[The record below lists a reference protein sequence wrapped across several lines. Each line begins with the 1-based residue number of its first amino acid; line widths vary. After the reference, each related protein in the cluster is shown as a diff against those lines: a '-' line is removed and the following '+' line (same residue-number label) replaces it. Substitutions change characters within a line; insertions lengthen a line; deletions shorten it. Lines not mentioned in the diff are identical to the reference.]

1 MLRAA
6 QNTSVAK
13 KLTWMNMLVSGA
25 ALLLACAAFIGYDMV
40 TFRATIVRNLSTQA
54 QIIGSN
60 SASALL
66 FNDPKAAED
75 TLSALR
81 AAPDILSA
89 VIYMPDGK
97 PLASYSRDRDTRIPE
112 PPSLPPDQIEMHLLK
127 NNEIVLVRSIVFQ
140 GKPTGIVYIRSDM
153 EELDHRVLRYAG
165 IAGVVLLVS
174 LLAALLV
181 SSVFRRS
188 VAEPIVHLAQVADV
202 VSRDKD
208 YSVRATPIPHNG
220 ELSTLIDAFN
230 EMLAQIDRNE
240 QDLRKAHDQLEQR
253 VQERTAQ
260 LQAAKDEV
268 EAFSQTILRAK
279 EELERAAKFK
289 DQFLSTMSHELRT
302 PLNAVLG
309 FSDLLTEKRYGP
321 LNERQ
326 QRYVN
331 HIHTGGKHLLTLI
344 NDILDLSKIEAGR
357 LQLSIDSVLLTT
369 SFAEVADT
377 MRPLVDKKSHTLVQR
392 APAGLSVRA
401 DGTRL
406 KQVLMNLVGNAIKFT
421 PDGGKIELSAKR
433 VGDFVRVEVRDSGPG
448 IPPDEQKRIFDAF
461 YRLRRSEKAAEGT
474 GLGLAITQR
483 LVQLHGGEL
492 GVESELGEGSCFHFT
507 LPIVPTFVTDDTAA
521 SGPESASARAGAR
534 ILVVEDDSS
543 AAQLLETQLTSAG
556 YAVAVCRAPERALEM
571 AAELQP
577 SAITIDIVM
586 KPINGWELLSLLK
599 SDPRTSLIPVVV
611 VTIVDQPSTGALLG
625 ADEYIVKP
633 VDKATLLAAID
644 RSMKKV
650 GNTSSRSIL
659 VVDDDEPTREF
670 IAELLSK
677 NGFAV
682 RTAADGPQA
691 RRQVAA
697 ALPELVILDLILPGI
712 SGFQLLT
719 DWRRDPRTENL
730 PVFVLTSKDLTSQE
744 REYLRANSEALFQ
757 KQESWQEE
765 LLGRLERVLFAEVA
779 GPEQSA

>member
-1 MLRAA
+1 MLRRT
-6 QNTSVAK
+6 QNASISK
-13 KLTWMNMLVSGA
+13 KLTWMNMFVSAA

-40 TFRATIVRNLSTQA
+40 TFRASIVRNLSTQA

-66 FNDPKAAED
+66 FDDPQAAQT
-75 TLSALR
+75 TLSALG

-89 VIYMPDGK
+89 VIYMPNGQ
-97 PLASYSRDRDTRIPE
+97 PLATYSRDKNHLIPA
-112 PPSLPPDQIEMHLLK
+112 PPPLAQDQLEMHVLK

-140 GKPTGIVYIRSDM
+140 GKPTGTVYIRSDM
-153 EELDHRVLRYAG
+153 EELNHRLLRYAG

-181 SSVFRRS
+181 SSIFRRS
-188 VAEPIVHLAQVADV
+188 VAEPIVYLAQVAGV
-202 VSRDKD
+202 VSRDKN
-208 YSVRATPIPHNG
+208 YSIRATPFAHHG
-220 ELSTLIDAFN
+220 ELSILIDAFN
-230 EMLAQIDRNE
+230 EMLGQIDRNE
-240 QDLRKAHDQLEQR
+240 QELRKAHDQLELR
-253 VQERTAQ
+253 VLERTAE
-260 LQAAKDEV
+260 LQAAKDV
-268 EAFSQTILRAK
+268 LEAYSQNLLRAK

-309 FSDLLTEKRYGP
+309 FSDLLTEERYGP

-326 QRYVN
+326 QRYVK

-357 LQLSIDSVLLTT
+357 LQLAIDSVALST
-369 SFAEVADT
+369 SFAEVTDT
-377 MRPLVDKKSHTLVQR
+377 MRPLADKKSHTLMQR
-392 APAGLSVRA
+392 ALPGLSVRA
-401 DGTRL
+401 DATRL
-406 KQVLMNLVGNAIKFT
+406 KQILMNLIGNAIKFT
-421 PDGGKIELSAKR
+421 PEGGKIELVARR

-448 IPPDEQKRIFDAF
+448 IPPEEQQRIFDAF

-483 LVQLHGGEL
+483 LVGLHGGEL
-492 GVESELGEGSCFHFT
+492 GVESEVGAGSCFHFT
-507 LPIVPTFVTDDTAA
+507 LPVVPTFVSEQPEA
-521 SGPESASARAGAR
+521 SGSRAGRSLAGSR

-556 YAVAVCRAPERALEM
+556 YVVTLCREPERALEM

-586 KPINGWELLSLLK
+586 KPINGWELLSNLK
-599 SDPRTSLIPVVV
+599 SDSRTALIPVIV

-633 VDKATLLAAID
+633 VDKTTLLGAIK
-644 RSMKKV
+644 RCLNRLGAMP
-650 GNTSSRSIL
+650 SRSIL
-659 VVDDDEPTREF
+659 VIEDNEPTREF

-682 RTAADGPQA
+682 RTAADGQIA
-691 RRQVAA
+691 RRQMDA
-697 ALPELVILDLILPGI
+697 ALPELVILDLILPGV
-712 SGFQLLT
+712 SGLQLLA
-719 DWRRDPRTENL
+719 DWRRDPRTANL
-730 PVFVLTSKDLTSQE
+730 PVFVLTSKDLTPQE

-757 KQESWQEE
+757 KQETWQDA
-765 LLGRLERVLFAEVA
+765 LLARLERVVLSGSQV
-779 GPEQSA
+779 PS

>member
-1 MLRAA
+1 MPRLTRNA
-6 QNTSVAK
+6 SIAK
-13 KLTWMNMLVSGA
+13 KLTWMNMLVSAA

-40 TFRATIVRNLSTQA
+40 TFRASILHNLSTQA

-66 FNDPKAAED
+66 FDDPQAAET
-75 TLSALR
+75 TLSALG

-89 VIYMPDGK
+89 VIYMPNGR
-97 PLASYSRDRDTRIPE
+97 PLASYSRDKNNAIPA
-112 PPSLPPDQIEMHLLK
+112 PPSLVPGQLEMHLFK
-127 NNEIVLVRSIVFQ
+127 NSEIVLVRSIVFQ
-140 GKPTGIVYIRSDM
+140 GKPTGTVYIRSDM
-153 EELDHRVLRYAG
+153 EELNHRLLRYAG

-181 SSVFRRS
+181 SSIFRRS

-208 YSVRATPIPHNG
+208 YSIRATPIPHHG
-220 ELSTLIDAFN
+220 ELSVLIDAFN

-240 QDLRKAHDQLEQR
+240 QELRKAHDQLELR
-253 VQERTAQ
+253 VLERTSE
-260 LQAAKDEV
+260 LQAAKDV
-268 EAFSQTILRAK
+268 LEAYSENLLHAK

-309 FSDLLTEKRYGP
+309 FSDLLTEERYGP

-326 QRYVN
+326 QRYVQ

-357 LQLSIDSVLLTT
+357 LQLAIDSVSLTT
-369 SFAEVADT
+369 SFAEVSDT
-377 MRPLVDKKSHTLVQR
+377 MRPLADKKSHILAQR
-392 APAGLSVRA
+392 VLPGLSVRA
-401 DGTRL
+401 DATRL
-406 KQVLMNLVGNAIKFT
+406 KQILMNLIGNAIKFT
-421 PDGGKIELSAKR
+421 PEGGTIELAAKR
-433 VGDFVRVEVRDSGPG
+433 AGNFVRVEVRDSGPG
-448 IPPDEQKRIFDAF
+448 IPPEEQQRIFDAF
-461 YRLRRSEKAAEGT
+461 YRLRNSEKAVEGT

-492 GVESELGEGSCFHFT
+492 GVESELGVGSCFYFT
-507 LPIVPTFVTDDTAA
+507 LPVAPTFVSPEAAA
-521 SGPESASARAGAR
+521 SGPERSLAGSR

-543 AAQLLETQLTSAG
+543 AAHLLETQLTSAG
-556 YAVAVCRAPERALEM
+556 YAVTVCRAPERALEM

-586 KPINGWELLSLLK
+586 KPINGWELLSKLK
-599 SDPRTSLIPVVV
+599 SDPRTAAVPVIV

-633 VDKATLLAAID
+633 VDKATLLGAID
-644 RSMKKV
+644 RCLKRLGAV
-650 GNTSSRSIL
+650 ATTSIL
-659 VVDDDEPTREF
+659 VIDDDDPTREF

-682 RTAADGPQA
+682 RTAADGGQA
-691 RRQVAA
+691 QRQIEA
-697 ALPELVILDLILPGI
+697 ALPELVILDLILPDV
-712 SGFQLLT
+712 SGFQLLAE
-719 DWRRDPRTENL
+719 WRRDSRTENL
-730 PVFVLTSKDLTSQE
+730 PVFVLTSKDLTPQE
-744 REYLRANSEALFQ
+744 RDYLRANSEALFQ
-757 KQESWQEE
+757 KQHSWQDA
-765 LLGRLERVLFAEVA
+765 LLGRLERVALA
-779 GPEQSA
+779 GTQVPS

>member
-1 MLRAA
+1 MLRPA
-6 QNTSVAK
+6 QNASVAK

-25 ALLLACAAFIGYDMV
+25 ALVLACAAFIGYDMV

-66 FNDPKAAED
+66 FNDPQAAEN

-81 AAPDILSA
+81 AAPDIVSA
-89 VIYMPDGK
+89 VIYMPNGQ
-97 PLASYSRDRDTRIPE
+97 PLASYSRDRNKSIP
-112 PPSLPPDQIEMHLLK
+112 PAPWLAPGQIEMHVPK
-127 NNEIVLVRSIVFQ
+127 GNEIVLVRSIVFQ
-140 GKPTGIVYIRSDM
+140 GRPTGTVYIRSDM
-153 EELDHRVLRYAG
+153 EELYHRLLRYAG
-165 IAGVVLLVS
+165 IAGVVLLAS

-181 SSVFRRS
+181 SSIFQR
-188 VAEPIVHLAQVADV
+188 AIAQPIVHLAQVADV
-202 VSRDKD
+202 VSRDKN
-208 YSVRATPIPHNG
+208 YSIRATPIPHHG
-220 ELSTLIDAFN
+220 ELSILIDAFN
-230 EMLAQIDRNE
+230 EMLAQIDQNE
-240 QDLRKAHDQLEQR
+240 QDLRKAQDLLEQR
-253 VQERTAQ
+253 VRERTAE
-260 LQAAKDEV
+260 LQSAKDEV
-268 EAFSQTILRAK
+268 EAFSQTLLRAK

-309 FSDLLTEKRYGP
+309 FSDLLSEERYGP

-326 QRYVN
+326 QRYVK

-357 LQLSIDSVLLTT
+357 LQLAIDSVLLST
-369 SFAEVADT
+369 SFAEVVDT
-377 MRPLVDKKSHTLVQR
+377 MRPLADKKSHTLVYR
-392 APAGLSVRA
+392 ALPGLSVRA
-401 DGTRL
+401 DATRL
-406 KQVLMNLVGNAIKFT
+406 KQVLMNLIGNAIKFT
-421 PDGGKIELSAKR
+421 PEGGKIELAAKR
-433 VGDFVRVEVRDSGPG
+433 VANFVRVEVRDSGPG
-448 IPPDEQKRIFDAF
+448 IPPEEQQRIFDAF
-461 YRLRRSEKAAEGT
+461 YRLRRSEKAIEGT

-483 LVQLHGGEL
+483 LVELHGGEL
-492 GVESELGEGSCFHFT
+492 GVESEVGVGSCFHFT
-507 LPIVPTFVTDDTAA
+507 LPVVPTFVAERSETPA
-521 SGPESASARAGAR
+521 PESVRALVGAR

-556 YAVAVCRAPERALEM
+556 YAVTVCRVPERALEI

-577 SAITIDIVM
+577 SAITLDIVM
-586 KPINGWELLSLLK
+586 KPVNGWELLSRLK
-599 SDPRTSLIPVVV
+599 SDARTALIPVIV

-633 VDKATLLAAID
+633 VDKASLLAAIE
-644 RSMKKV
+644 RCMSRLGSM
-650 GNTSSRSIL
+650 NSRSIL

-677 NGFAV
+677 SGFAV

-691 RRQVAA
+691 RRHVAA

-719 DWRRDPRTENL
+719 DWRRDSRTSNL
-730 PVFVLTSKDLTSQE
+730 PIFVLTSKDLTPEE
-744 REYLRANSEALFQ
+744 REYLRANSEALFE
-757 KQESWQEE
+757 KQESWQDA
-765 LLGRLERVLFAEVA
+765 LLSRLASVVLSGSQVR
-779 GPEQSA
+779 S

>member
-1 MLRAA
+1 MLRRT
-6 QNTSVAK
+6 QNASVAK
-13 KLTWMNMLVSGA
+13 KLTWMNLLVSGA

-40 TFRATIVRNLSTQA
+40 TFRATIVRNLSMQA
-54 QIIGSN
+54 QIISSN

-66 FNDPKAAED
+66 FNDPQAAQN
-75 TLSALR
+75 TLSALK

-89 VIYMPDGK
+89 AIYMPDGE
-97 PLASYSRDRDTRIPE
+97 PLASYSRDRNAQIPA
-112 PPSLPPDQIEMHLLK
+112 PPSLAPDQIEMHLLK
-127 NNEIVLVRSIVFQ
+127 DNEIVLVRSIVFQ
-140 GKPTGIVYIRSDM
+140 GKPTGTVYIRSDM
-153 EELDHRVLRYAG
+153 EELNHRVLRYAG
-165 IAGVVLLVS
+165 IAGVVLIVS

-181 SSVFRRS
+181 SSIFRRS
-188 VAEPIVHLAQVADV
+188 VAEPIVHLAQVAGV

-208 YSVRATPIPHNG
+208 YSIRATPIPHHG
-220 ELSTLIDAFN
+220 ELSILIDAFN
-230 EMLAQIDRNE
+230 EMLAQIDQSE
-240 QDLRKAHDQLEQR
+240 KDLRKAHDELEQR
-253 VQERTAQ
+253 VQERTAE

-309 FSDLLTEKRYGP
+309 FSDLLTEERYGP

-326 QRYVN
+326 QRYVK

-357 LQLSIDSVLLTT
+357 LQLAIESVLLTT
-369 SFAEVADT
+369 SFAEVIDT
-377 MRPLVDKKSHTLVQR
+377 MRPLADKKLHILVQR
-392 APAGLSVRA
+392 APSGLSVRA
-401 DGTRL
+401 DATRL
-406 KQVLMNLVGNAIKFT
+406 KQVLMNLVGNAIKFM
-421 PDGGKIELSAKR
+421 PDGGKIELAAKQ

-448 IPPDEQKRIFDAF
+448 IPPEEQQRIFDAF

-483 LVQLHGGEL
+483 LVELHGGEL
-492 GVESELGEGSCFHFT
+492 GVESELGVGSCFHFT
-507 LPIVPTFVTDDTAA
+507 LPAVPTFVAQSPASA
-521 SGPESASARAGAR
+521 SGPATALAGAR

-543 AAQLLETQLTSAG
+543 SAQLLDTQLTSAG
-556 YAVAVCRAPERALEM
+556 YAVTVCREPERALEM

-577 SAITIDIVM
+577 SAITVDIVM
-586 KPINGWELLSLLK
+586 KPVNGWELLSTLK
-599 SDPRTSLIPVVV
+599 SDPRTAPIPVIV

-633 VDKATLLAAID
+633 VDKATLLAAVE
-644 RSMKKV
+644 RCMNRFGSMD
-650 GNTSSRSIL
+650 SRSIL

-682 RTAADGPQA
+682 LTAADGPQA

-697 ALPELVILDLILPGI
+697 ALPELVILDLILPGV

-719 DWRRDPRTENL
+719 DWRSNSRTANL
-730 PVFVLTSKDLTSQE
+730 PVFVLTSKDLTPQE

-757 KQESWQEE
+757 KQEPWQDE
-765 LLGRLERVLFAEVA
+765 LLSRLQRVLLSGMA
-779 GPEQSA
+779 GSGRSA

>member
-1 MLRAA
+1 MLRRT
-6 QNTSVAK
+6 QNASVAK

-66 FNDPKAAED
+66 FDDPQAAET

-89 VIYMPDGK
+89 VIYMPNGQ
-97 PLASYSRDRDTRIPE
+97 PLATYSRDRNNPIPA
-112 PPSLPPDQIEMHLLK
+112 PPSLMAGQLEMYLLK

-140 GKPTGIVYIRSDM
+140 GKPTGTVYIRSDM
-153 EELDHRVLRYAG
+153 EELNHRLLRYVG

-181 SSVFRRS
+181 SSIFRRS
-188 VAEPIVHLAQVADV
+188 VAEPIVHLAQVAGV
-202 VSRDKD
+202 VSRDKN
-208 YSVRATPIPHNG
+208 YSIRATPIPHHG
-220 ELSTLIDAFN
+220 ELSILIDAFN
-230 EMLAQIDRNE
+230 DMLAQIDRNE
-240 QDLRKAHDQLEQR
+240 QELRKAHDQLELR
-253 VQERTAQ
+253 VLERTAE
-260 LQAAKDEV
+260 LQAAKDV
-268 EAFSQTILRAK
+268 LEAYSQNLLRAK

-309 FSDLLTEKRYGP
+309 FSDLLTEERYGP

-326 QRYVN
+326 LRYVK

-357 LQLSIDSVLLTT
+357 LQLAIDSVALTT

-377 MRPLVDKKSHTLVQR
+377 MRPLADKKSHVLLQR
-392 APAGLSVRA
+392 ALPGLSVRA
-401 DGTRL
+401 DATRL
-406 KQVLMNLVGNAIKFT
+406 KQILMNLIGNAIKFT
-421 PDGGKIELSAKR
+421 PESGKIELAAKR
-433 VGDFVRVEVRDSGPG
+433 AGNFVRVEVRDSGPG
-448 IPPDEQKRIFDAF
+448 IPPEEQQRIFDAF
-461 YRLRRSEKAAEGT
+461 YRLRRSEKGTEGT

-492 GVESELGEGSCFHFT
+492 GVESEVGVGSCFHFT
-507 LPIVPTFVTDDTAA
+507 LPVVPTFVAE
-521 SGPESASARAGAR
+521 GPEASESGSGRALAGAR

-556 YAVAVCRAPERALEM
+556 YAVTVCREPQHALEM

-586 KPINGWELLSLLK
+586 KPINGWELLSNLK
-599 SDPRTSLIPVVV
+599 SDSRTAVIPVIV

-633 VDKATLLAAID
+633 VDKATLLAAIE
-644 RSMKKV
+644 RCLNRLGAMA
-650 GNTSSRSIL
+650 NRSIL
-659 VVDDDEPTREF
+659 VIDDDDPTREF

-677 NGFAV
+677 SGFVV

-697 ALPELVILDLILPGI
+697 ALPELVILDLILPGV

-719 DWRRDPRTENL
+719 DWRRDPRTANL
-730 PVFVLTSKDLTSQE
+730 PVFVLTSKDLTPAES
-744 REYLRANSEALFQ
+744 EYLRANSEALFQ
-757 KQESWQEE
+757 KQESWQEA
-765 LLGRLERVLFAEVA
+765 LLSRLESLVLSGTQA
-779 GPEQSA
+779 QS

>member
-1 MLRAA
+1 MPRRT
-6 QNTSVAK
+6 QNASIAK
-13 KLTWMNMLVSGA
+13 KLTWMNMLVSAA

-40 TFRATIVRNLSTQA
+40 TFRATVVRNLSTQA

-66 FNDPKAAED
+66 FDDPQAAQT
-75 TLSALR
+75 TLSALA

-89 VIYMPDGK
+89 VIYTPNGQ
-97 PLASYSRDRDTRIPE
+97 PLATYSRDKNSGIPA
-112 PPSLPPDQIEMHLLK
+112 PPSLTSGQLEMHLLK

-140 GKPTGIVYIRSDM
+140 GKPTGTVYIRSDM
-153 EELDHRVLRYAG
+153 EELNHRLLRYVG

-181 SSVFRRS
+181 SSIFRRS
-188 VAEPIVHLAQVADV
+188 IAEPIVHLAEVAGAI
-202 VSRDKD
+202 SHDKN
-208 YSVRATPIPHNG
+208 YSIRATPIPHHG
-220 ELSTLIDAFN
+220 ELSLLIDAFN
-230 EMLAQIDRNE
+230 EMLTQIDQSARELRNAR
-240 QDLRKAHDQLEQR
+240 DGLEHR
-253 VQERTAQ
+253 VQERTAE
-260 LQAAKDEV
+260 LQTAKDV
-268 EAFSQTILRAK
+268 LEAYSQNLLRAK

-309 FSDLLTEKRYGP
+309 FSDLLTEERYGP

-326 QRYVN
+326 QRYVK

-357 LQLSIDSVLLTT
+357 LQLAIDSVPLST
-369 SFAEVADT
+369 SFSEVIDT
-377 MRPLVDKKSHTLVQR
+377 MRPLADKKSHMLVHR
-392 APAGLSVRA
+392 ALPGLSVRA

-406 KQVLMNLVGNAIKFT
+406 KQILMNLIGNAVKFT
-421 PDGGKIELSAKR
+421 PEGGKIELAAR
-433 VGDFVRVEVRDSGPG
+433 RTGDFVRVEVRDSGPG
-448 IPPDEQKRIFDAF
+448 IPPEEQQRIFDAF

-492 GVESELGEGSCFHFT
+492 GVESEVGHGSCFHFT
-507 LPIVPTFVTDDTAA
+507 LPVVPTYVAE
-521 SGPESASARAGAR
+521 GPGAPEAGAGRSLAGSR

-556 YAVAVCRAPERALEM
+556 YVVTVCREPQRALEM

-586 KPINGWELLSLLK
+586 KPINGWELLSNLK
-599 SDPRTSLIPVVV
+599 SDPRTAQIPVIV

-633 VDKATLLAAID
+633 VDKATLLGAVTRCLSRPGVA
-644 RSMKKV
+644 S
-650 GNTSSRSIL
+650 GRSIL
-659 VVDDDEPTREF
+659 VIEDDEPTREF

-682 RTAADGPQA
+682 RTAADGGQA
-691 RRQVAA
+691 QSQVEAA
-697 ALPELVILDLILPGI
+697 MPELVILDLILPDV
-712 SGFQLLT
+712 SGFQLLAE
-719 DWRRDPRTENL
+719 WRRDPRSANL
-730 PVFVLTSKDLTSQE
+730 PVFVLTSKDLTSHE

-757 KQESWQEE
+757 KQEAWQDA
-765 LLGRLERVLFAEVA
+765 LLLRLERVMLSGSQV
-779 GPEQSA
+779 PS

>member
-1 MLRAA
+1 MLRPT
-6 QNTSVAK
+6 QNASVAK

-54 QIIGSN
+54 QIIGAN

-66 FNDPKAAED
+66 FNDPQAAGN
-75 TLSALR
+75 TLSALK

-89 VIYMPDGK
+89 VIYMPDGQ
-97 PLASYSRDRDTRIPE
+97 PLASYSRDRSVPIPA
-112 PPSLPPDQIEMHLLK
+112 LPVLPTGQIEMHRLK
-127 NNEIVLVRSIVFQ
+127 ANEIMLVRSIVFQ
-140 GKPTGIVYIRSDM
+140 GKPTGMVYIRSDM
-153 EELDHRVLRYAG
+153 EELDHRLFRYAG
-165 IAGVVLLVS
+165 IAAVVLFGS

-181 SSVFRRS
+181 SSIFRRS

-208 YSVRATPIPHNG
+208 YSIRATPIPHHG
-220 ELSTLIDAFN
+220 ELSILVDAFN

-240 QDLRKAHDQLEQR
+240 QDLRKAHDELEQR
-253 VQERTAQ
+253 VQERTAE

-268 EAFSQTILRAK
+268 EAFSQTVLRAK

-309 FSDLLTEKRYGP
+309 FSDLLTDKRYGP

-357 LQLSIDSVLLTT
+357 LQLSIDSVLLST

-401 DGTRL
+401 DATRI

-421 PDGGKIELSAKR
+421 PDGGKIELRAKR
-433 VGDFVRVEVRDSGPG
+433 VGDLVRVEVRDSGPG
-448 IPPDEQKRIFDAF
+448 IPPEEQQRIFDAF
-461 YRLRRSEKAAEGT
+461 YRLRRSEKSAEGT

-492 GVESELGEGSCFHFT
+492 GVESEIGVGSCFHFT
-507 LPIVPTFVTDDTAA
+507 LPVVSTFVAE
-521 SGPESASARAGAR
+521 GPEESASGSATALAGTR

-543 AAQLLETQLTSAG
+543 AVQLLETQLASAG
-556 YAVAVCRAPERALEM
+556 CTVTVCRAPERALEM

-599 SDPRTSLIPVVV
+599 SDPRTALIPVIV

-633 VDKATLLAAID
+633 VDKATLLAAIE
-644 RSMKKV
+644 RCMNRLGST
-650 GNTSSRSIL
+650 NTRSIL
-659 VVDDDEPTREF
+659 VVDDDAPTREF
-670 IAELLSK
+670 IGELLSK

-697 ALPELVILDLILPGI
+697 SLPELVILDLILPGV

-719 DWRRDPRTENL
+719 DWRRDSRTANL
-730 PVFVLTSKDLTSQE
+730 PVFVLTSKDLTPQE

-757 KQESWQEE
+757 KQESWEDE
-765 LLGRLERVLFAEVA
+765 LLGRLERVLFSGMTGSER
-779 GPEQSA
+779 SA